1 LILLPL
7 LFGLMFVLI
16 ALVSGNNLSVCTG
29 ALIGSRISSKRTGI
43 SIAVLGFALGLFL
56 QGAFLKKGVVAIL
69 PVSSAPL
76 LIIVL
81 SIAIAV
87 FLLSDKLR
95 VPQSLSINF
104 TSMLLGMSIALHNVV
119 NWYFLAL
126 IIAFWVLVPLASIFS
141 MPFIMHYVERATQ
154 KGSVWKKVHAIKLLL
169 VVVSFFTAFTLGAN
183 TLGFLYEALPS
194 FGISMYKLVVA
205 IAAIIVGG
213 VFLSGGE
220 VRRVGNDIISMR
232 YLNSIMSQA
241 VSAIE
246 VEVATLFGVPL
257 SNTQTF
263 TASLYGIG
271 YGYKTRLMKKKPAY
285 TILFMWIG
293 GALLSFALSFALV
306 SLASISGII

>member
-1 LILLPL
+1 MILLPL
-7 LFGLMFVLI
+7 LLGLMFVLI

-56 QGAFLKKGVVAIL
+56 QGAFLKKGVVAIV

-119 NWYFLAL
+119 NWYFFAL

-141 MPFIMHYVERATQ
+141 MPFIMHYVERVTQ
-154 KGSVWKKVHAIKLLL
+154 KGSVWKKVHVIKLLL

-183 TLGFLYEALPS
+183 TLGLLYEALPS
-194 FGISMYKLVVA
+194 FGSAYKLAVA
-205 IAAIIVGG
+205 IAAIIVGS

-285 TILFMWIG
+285 TILFMWVG

-306 SLASISGII
+306 SLASISGVM